1 MGVIY
6 YLYGIYMGFMW
17 DLYGIYMG
25 MGQYL

>member
-1 MGVIY
+1 MGVIN
-6 YLYGIYMGFMW
+6 YLYGIYVGFMR